1 MLMVILLVAMGVNV
15 GGYIT
20 GSYGVNVDGYITGS
34 YGVNV
39 GGYITGS
46 YGVNVDGYITG
57 SYGNEQE
64 QVLNSNIWLRF
75 KWKDCNLVWNV
86 SEYNGIESIVLP
98 EDMIWIPDIC
108 LYDNSE
114 YVLKGIKEYY
124 RARVFHDGTVKYN
137 FPSVLKSV
145 CQIDIKHFP
154 FDQQVCNLTFGSWA
168 YTDNEVMVM
177 NNKTDGDKTSYVK
190 SSEWQLAELSINSY
204 QRLYSCCKY
213 TFSEVVFTI
222 RLSRKPAIQLLNL
235 IYPCMII
242 SGITLIGFF
251 LPPESGEKVSVS
263 VTVLLSLA
271 VFQLVITENLP
282 PNSDS
287 LPYLG
292 FFFIANM
299 VFVGLCCSMSVIVMN
314 IFYSG
319 ERSKRLPS
327 WIRFLFLECLA
338 KLLCYP
344 VNNKM
349 VYTISQD
356 NIAYTAELT
365 PSTENTCKELSLRCS
380 KDFWSGNHVTE
391 RRYSSSHLKLINQLR
406 HHIRDRE
413 ETRNLCKEYENIAFI
428 INRIFT
434 VFAIVIYIILSSV
447 FNLIVYT

>member
-1 MLMVILLVAMGVNV
+1 MHTRTNTQTHAHRIIDVELSLPNFSL
-15 GGYIT
+15 
-20 GSYGVNVDGYITGS
+20 
-34 YGVNV
+34 
-39 GGYITGS
+39 
-46 YGVNVDGYITG
+46 
-57 SYGNEQE
+57 Q
-64 QVLNSNIWLRF
+64 Q
-75 KWKDCNLVWNV
+75 WKDCNLAWNV

-124 RARVFHDGTVKYN
+124 RARVFHDGSVKYH

-145 CQIDIKHFP
+145 CQIDIKRFP

-177 NNKTDGDKTSYVK
+177 NNKTDGDKRYYVK
-190 SSEWQLAELSINSY
+190 SSEWKLAELSIHSY
-204 QRLYSCCKY
+204 QKLYSCCKY

-287 LPYLG
+287 LPYLAFQSIESRVHQINVNVDEKQNERHPVCNKVLRITG

-299 VFVGLCCSMSVIVMN
+299 VFVGLCCSMSVFVMN

-344 VNNKM
+344 VNNKT
-349 VYTISQD
+349 VYTISQSYLETFLFSEV
-356 NIAYTAELT
+356 AVY
-365 PSTENTCKELSLRCS
+365 LSLVCVVNKQS
-380 KDFWSGNHVTE
+380 HPSSLS
-391 RRYSSSHLKLINQLR
+391 YSQ
-406 HHIRDRE
+406 
-413 ETRNLCKEYENIAFI
+413 
-428 INRIFT
+428 
-434 VFAIVIYIILSSV
+434 
-447 FNLIVYT
+447 

>member
-1 MLMVILLVAMGVNV
+1 MTMAITTTTTMMITMKQKYSCILMLLTIFPPMTLAEENNDYLALKNFIFANYSSRVRPNCDANNGSIKVFVDIGLRQILEL
-15 GGYIT
+15 
-20 GSYGVNVDGYITGS
+20 
-34 YGVNV
+34 
-39 GGYITGS
+39 
-46 YGVNVDGYITG
+46 
-57 SYGNEQE
+57 NEQE

-177 NNKTDGDKTSYVK
+177 NNKTDGDKTNYVK

-287 LPYLG
+287 LPYL
-292 FFFIANM
+292 A
-299 VFVGLCCSMSVIVMN
+299 
-314 IFYSG
+314 
-319 ERSKRLPS
+319 
-327 WIRFLFLECLA
+327 
-338 KLLCYP
+338 
-344 VNNKM
+344 
-349 VYTISQD
+349 
-356 NIAYTAELT
+356 
-365 PSTENTCKELSLRCS
+365 
-380 KDFWSGNHVTE
+380 
-391 RRYSSSHLKLINQLR
+391 
-406 HHIRDRE
+406 
-413 ETRNLCKEYENIAFI
+413 
-428 INRIFT
+428 
-434 VFAIVIYIILSSV
+434 
-447 FNLIVYT
+447 